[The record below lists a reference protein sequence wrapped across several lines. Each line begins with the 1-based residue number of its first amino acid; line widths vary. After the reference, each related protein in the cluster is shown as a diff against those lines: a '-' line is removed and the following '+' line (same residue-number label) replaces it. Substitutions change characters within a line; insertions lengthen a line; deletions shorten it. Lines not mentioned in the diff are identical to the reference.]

1 MAALRRGFL
10 AFATV
15 FVSTATVGLAWAQ
28 QTDAPPLPTPK
39 SSVGQAMVSIGNR
52 IYVFAVNQAGHVLY
66 ASWVSGEGASTWVDL
81 GPPNPNSNPVVTA
94 VTNPAAA
101 AAGNRLFVTVTG
113 SDNQIWLNQGTP
125 PNFTGWRAPG

>member
-15 FVSTATVGLAWAQ
+15 FLSTVTAGLGWAQ

-39 SSVGQAMVSIGNR
+39 SSVGQAMVSIGNK

-66 ASWVSGEGASTWVDL
+66 ASWESGEGASTWVDL
-81 GPPNPNSNPVVTA
+81 GPPNLNARPMVTA
-94 VTNPAAA
+94 VTNPAVA
-101 AAGNRLFVTVTG
+101 AAGDHLFVTVTG

-125 PNFTGWRAPG
+125 PNFAGWRAPG